1 METQT
6 YLNFCT
12 TCFWVF
18 TAREILT
25 DASGSWR
32 EGSGPGFRCTL
43 ASSCQAPQL
52 QKGGS
57 AMLPDPLSS
66 SE

>member
-18 TAREILT
+18 TASEILT

-32 EGSGPGFRCTL
+32 EGSVPGFRCML
-43 ASSCQAPQL
+43 AIHVRHHNY
-52 QKGGS
+52 KRR
-57 AMLPDPLSS
+57 DPLPS